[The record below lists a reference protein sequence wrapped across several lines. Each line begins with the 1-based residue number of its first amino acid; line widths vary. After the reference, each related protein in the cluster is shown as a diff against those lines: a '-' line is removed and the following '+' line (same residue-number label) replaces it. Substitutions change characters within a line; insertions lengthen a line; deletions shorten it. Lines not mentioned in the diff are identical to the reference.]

1 MKQLV
6 VKSEFLLQSVVRY
19 PLTPPCPHCRSP
31 RHELIARKYR
41 VVRIVRCRDCGL
53 SFSRPIYRSW
63 MSGNFYD
70 RLYSQGAITALPD
83 EEQLRQLLATR
94 FRDAG
99 KDAAAVLTKLRAHA
113 APARPTLLEIG
124 SSWGYFLHQARAA
137 GFDVTGIEIGTRR
150 REFGQ
155 RRLGLSIVGDWSEL
169 PEDRRYD
176 VIYAAHVLE
185 HFTDLSQVFGRI
197 AARLGDD
204 GVLFVEVPNFDPAQF
219 GARCLSI
226 VGAVHPLGFDSRFFR
241 SNLPRH
247 GLEITGVYGSW
258 DDVPDR
264 PSAVS
269 SGDVIIVRAQ
279 RHAAAAAQPAALAGR
294 GG

>member
-6 VKSEFLLQSVVRY
+6 VKSEFLLQSLLRY
-19 PLTPPCPHCRSP
+19 PLAAACPHCRSP

-53 SFSRPIYRSW
+53 CFSRPIYRSW
-63 MSGNFYD
+63 MASNFYD

-83 EEQLRQLLATR
+83 EARLRELLATD
-94 FRDAG
+94 FRATEKDAG
-99 KDAAAVLTKLRAHA
+99 AVLTKLRQHSTQ
-113 APARPTLLEIG
+113 ARPALLEIG
-124 SSWGYFLHQARAA
+124 SSWGYFLHQARET
-137 GFDVTGIEIGTRR
+137 GFDVTGIEIATRR
-150 REFGQ
+150 REFGRQ
-155 RRLGLSIVGDWSEL
+155 RLGLHIVGEWSEL
-169 PEDRRYD
+169 PPQRRYD

-185 HFTDLSQVFGRI
+185 HFTDLGEIFPRI
-197 AARLGDD
+197 AARLADG

-226 VGAVHPLGFDSRFFR
+226 VGAVHPLGFDSGFFR
-241 SNLPRH
+241 ANLPRH
-247 GLEITGVYGSW
+247 GLEITGVFSSW

-269 SGDVIIVRAQ
+269 RGDVIIVRAEA
-279 RHAAAAAQPAALAGR
+279 RPAGR
-294 GG
+294 AAHGRAARH